1 VDQPVGDVA
10 APLALKPGLIT
21 VAAAR
26 VGAAGAAS
34 APTASAAAATV
45 VSKTRRR
52 GRACWLDEA
61 GTISFGQE
69 PMTQGVE

>member
-1 VDQPVGDVA
+1 VVA
-10 APLALKPGLIT
+10 LLALKPGFIT

-26 VGAAGAAS
+26 AGAAS

-45 VSKTRRR
+45 VSRTRRR
-52 GRACWLDEA
+52 GRAGWLDEA